1 MTLINLVYFV
11 LAVIGLGFLVF
22 IHELGHYLVARRQGM
37 RVEAFAIGFG
47 KPIFTWIRDGVKW
60 HICMLP
66 FGGYV
71 KIAGMQKEGNKE
83 PSEISDGFFGKTP
96 LQRIKVAIAGP
107 VVNIVFALLVFTVLW
122 FSGGRNK
129 QFTEFT
135 HHIGWVDPKSALY
148 ENGIRPGD
156 YITKYD
162 GRDFKGFKDLLIA
175 GIMGGETTRIEGS
188 RIDYATGKRTPF
200 DYTLKTYEN
209 PTLLGKD
216 KLQTIGVL
224 SPARYMIFAGPSLI
238 ACSPMEGSGILPQD
252 RVLWVD
258 GEVIFSA
265 QQLSALIN
273 ESTAFFTVQRGS
285 EIFHTKVPRVPLSD
299 LKMTLPERGEIDDW
313 QHEAGLKGRL
323 QDLTFI
329 PYNLSPTLEVEGD
342 IRFIDGADRAR
353 AFDLYRRNSD
363 FKPLQEGDQ
372 ILAVDGKAIQNPYQL
387 LTSLQTRK
395 VLTIVDRDPAH
406 SKEVLWKNADAQFD
420 QFSAKDLNAIVASIG
435 RAKPVTEVG
444 TLHLLKPI
452 TPKLLSDF
460 SLNQTQKAS
469 ISKELSQSKK
479 EVESI
484 EDPSKRNEALKDL
497 EKSQKKVVL
506 GLPLADRE
514 VRYNPTPIQQFSDV
528 FKDTYRTLYSLVTGA
543 ANPKYVAGPVGI
555 VQIVHQSWMLGAKEA
570 LFWMALISLNLGIM
584 NLLPLPVLDGGHIL
598 ISLIEMITG
607 RSLKAKTME
616 RLIVPFVV
624 LLLGFFVF
632 VTFNDI
638 SRLFSKFF

>member
-1 MTLINLVYFV
+1 
-11 LAVIGLGFLVF
+11 
-22 IHELGHYLVARRQGM
+22 
-37 RVEAFAIGFG
+37 
-47 KPIFTWIRDGVKW
+47 
-60 HICMLP
+60 
-66 FGGYV
+66 
-71 KIAGMQKEGNKE
+71 
-83 PSEISDGFFGKTP
+83 
-96 LQRIKVAIAGP
+96 
-107 VVNIVFALLVFTVLW
+107 
-122 FSGGRNK
+122 
-129 QFTEFT
+129 
-135 HHIGWVDPKSALY
+135 
-148 ENGIRPGD
+148 
-156 YITKYD
+156 
-162 GRDFKGFKDLLIA
+162 
-175 GIMGGETTRIEGS
+175 
-188 RIDYATGKRTPF
+188 
-200 DYTLKTYEN
+200 
-209 PTLLGKD
+209 
-216 KLQTIGVL
+216 
-224 SPARYMIFAGPSLI
+224 
-238 ACSPMEGSGILPQD
+238 
-252 RVLWVD
+252 
-258 GEVIFSA
+258 
-265 QQLSALIN
+265 
-273 ESTAFFTVQRGS
+273 
-285 EIFHTKVPRVPLSD
+285 
-299 LKMTLPERGEIDDW
+299 
-313 QHEAGLKGRL
+313 
-323 QDLTFI
+323 
-329 PYNLSPTLEVEGD
+329 
-342 IRFIDGADRAR
+342 
-353 AFDLYRRNSD
+353 
-363 FKPLQEGDQ
+363 
-372 ILAVDGKAIQNPYQL
+372 
-387 LTSLQTRK
+387 
-395 VLTIVDRDPAH
+395 
-406 SKEVLWKNADAQFD
+406 
-420 QFSAKDLNAIVASIG
+420 VASIG